1 MALLPEEGVL
11 LRIFISE
18 TEKCGNHNLYEAIVY
33 KAQELGLAGATVFR
47 GIMGFQSGHQLQTS
61 KILRLSENLP
71 VVVEI
76 VDTKENTD
84 KILPYLEEMV
94 TDGLITSEKARI
106 IKAEKR
112 AE

>member
-1 MALLPEEGVL
+1 MSLIREEGIL

-18 TEKCGNHNLYEAIVY
+18 TEKCGSHNLYEAIVY
-33 KAQELGLAGATVFR
+33 KARELGLAGATVFR
-47 GIMGFQSGHQLQTS
+47 GIMGFQAGHQLQTS

-76 VDTKENTD
+76 VDSKENID
-84 KILPYLEEMV
+84 KLLPYLEETV

-112 AE
+112 TE